1 MCAAQA
7 ANTKG
12 KFFKGNPV
20 FARQH
25 GLARVAT
32 NPCSSYVKR
41 RGSLA
46 IHMQS
51 LNACHLCF
59 TSWLSDCRRGGDGAL
74 PAQLPGLVLGTGW

>member
-1 MCAAQA
+1 MGHPA
-7 ANTKG
+7 
-12 KFFKGNPV
+12 

-32 NPCSSYVKR
+32 NPCSRYVKR

-51 LNACHLCF
+51 VNACHLCF
-59 TSWLSDCRRGGDGAL
+59 TSWLSDCRGGEMARYLPNCRGWCCVLDGER
-74 PAQLPGLVLGTGW
+74 